1 MRNIS
6 WCPCLNTQL
15 NPNIGIN
22 YVECAVVP
30 TPGFGDLV
38 PGLGADKATYMLMCT
53 VYIFIGMA
61 LTTTII
67 ELVSRWQIL

>member
-1 MRNIS
+1 M
-6 WCPCLNTQL
+6 
-15 NPNIGIN
+15 
-22 YVECAVVP
+22 
-30 TPGFGDLV
+30 

-67 ELVSRWQIL
+67 ELVSRWQILL

>member
-1 MRNIS
+1 MFS
-6 WCPCLNTQL
+6 HS
-15 NPNIGIN
+15 
-22 YVECAVVP
+22 AP
-30 TPGFGDLV
+30 TLGFGDLV

-67 ELVSRWQIL
+67 ELVSRWQILTQLQ